1 MRNKI
6 ITVIG
11 LFDEKENI
19 IHTNIG
25 KVSINNIN
33 MWRQS
38 GLWYFLLVKGYNSYS
53 IESIE
58 RA

>member
-38 GLWYFLLVKGYNSYS
+38 GL
-53 IESIE
+53 
-58 RA
+58 